1 MAHKTL
7 VGGTAYEIS
16 GGKTLVNGTVYNIKN
31 GKTLVGGTAYE
42 VGFGCEIF
50 IDVDPARLDDFMA
63 VCGTVKIN
71 GVQYNSSYSDT
82 TLFLPEGTVV
92 TCSVAA
98 RGVGNTATVTVNGTV
113 VAEVT
118 ATSSNSTQGVYYEYI
133 VSTNATIRLTGRI
146 GERFLEDLTS
156 YVIITEE

>member
-1 MAHKTL
+1 MVHKTL
-7 VGGTAYEIS
+7 VGGTAYEIN

-50 IDVDPARLDDFMA
+50 IDVDSEIPEIAPARLSS
-63 VCGTVKIN
+63 TVTIN
-71 GVQYNSSYSDT
+71 DVKYGPSSSDT
-82 TLFLPEGTVV
+82 TLSLSEGTVV
-92 TCSVAA
+92 SCNVAA
-98 RGVGNTATVTVNGTV
+98 RGAGNTATVTVNGTV

-118 ATSSNSTQGVYYEYI
+118 STSDSEQSVRYEYI
-133 VSTNATIRLTGRI
+133 VSTNATIRLTGWV
-146 GERFLEDLTS
+146 GSTWPNLAT